1 MADIIY
7 PKSGFGRAG
16 ESGPSTR
23 EVGRVDGLAKTN
35 PHIPIPLCCPRVSG
49 SPQTRTDSV
58 RTLLVSLIHNSQFRC
73 TEQNGTDPPAK
84 SRSSSR
90 SCRYKSACFLRWGV
104 AVGSA
109 VIGSGAHV
117 TVVAPVDNAC
127 GICKA
132 FMK

>member
-16 ESGPSTR
+16 GSNPSTR
-23 EVGRVDGLAKTN
+23 AVGLVGGLAAN
-35 PHIPIPLCCPRVSG
+35 Y
-49 SPQTRTDSV
+49 TRTDSV
-58 RTLLVSLIHNSQFRC
+58 WTRLVSLIHNSQFRC
-73 TEQNGTDPPAK
+73 TEQNGTEPPAK
-84 SRSSSR
+84 SQSSSR
-90 SCRYKSACFLRWGV
+90 RCRYKYACFLRWGV

-117 TVVAPVDNAC
+117 TVVAPVDNAR